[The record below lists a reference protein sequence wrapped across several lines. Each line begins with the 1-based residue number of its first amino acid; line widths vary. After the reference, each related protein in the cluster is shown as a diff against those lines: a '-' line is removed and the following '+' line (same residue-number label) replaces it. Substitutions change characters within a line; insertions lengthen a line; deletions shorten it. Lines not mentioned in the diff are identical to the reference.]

1 MIQRREAP
9 WWLGSSPI
17 GRLNLVART
26 TLSRRPLSALPT
38 ATSESPYASEVSN
51 EVDPRVQ
58 RLVDDAGR
66 LVVVGVT
73 DRRPQPQRAEILP
86 ADLNPGTPSDS
97 VLHTAPVDAT
107 YNYSRSPD
115 AVP

>member
-66 LVVVGVT
+66 LVVVGVA
-73 DRRPQPQRAEILP
+73 DGRPERQRAEGVG
-86 ADLNPGTPSDS
+86 ADLDAVPAEGA
-97 VLHTAPVDAT
+97 VLHTAP
-107 YNYSRSPD
+107 S
-115 AVP
+115 VPREMYR